1 MGDNINKKWGEGEK
15 MVIFI
20 ILVKNGSSLNYD
32 KMQAFK
38 NIFKSKIQQE
48 NILFALFLLD
58 FVS

>member
-1 MGDNINKKWGEGEK
+1 MGDNINKKWGGEK

-20 ILVKNGSSLNYD
+20 ILVKNGSILNYD

-38 NIFKSKIQQE
+38 NIFKNKIQKE
-48 NILFALFLLD
+48 NVLFALFLWD